1 MHLFYRIL
9 CLIQFAQM
17 RAARPWN
24 YGLDK
29 EIVLLTGIL
38 HWKGDGQKR
47 IVPTHSFSYSCHQPS
62 ASTYSSPAVGHGAG
76 TARLQHSPVEVADIR
91 TDGYNTLAGSI
102 THTGPGGYEE
112 KHRGEE
118 DFLCRL
124 KLRQKGRMGSV
135 SHLPPTPY
143 RRELPHSH
151 NVVFLT
157 LGKGYT
163 AVADLICL
171 VPFSII

>member
-1 MHLFYRIL
+1 MVREESYL
-9 CLIQFAQM
+9 LIRSHIHAT
-17 RAARPWN
+17 
-24 YGLDK
+24 K
-29 EIVLLTGIL
+29 
-38 HWKGDGQKR
+38 
-47 IVPTHSFSYSCHQPS
+47 PS

-102 THTGPGGYEE
+102 THTGAGGYEE
-112 KHRGEE
+112 KHGGEE

-124 KLRQKGRMGSV
+124 KLRQRGRRGSV
-135 SHLPPTPY
+135 SRLLPTPY
-143 RRELPHSH
+143 RRELQHSH
-151 NVVFLT
+151 VVFLT

-163 AVADLICL
+163 AVPDLICL

>member
-1 MHLFYRIL
+1 
-9 CLIQFAQM
+9 M

-29 EIVLLTGIL
+29 EIVLLTRIL
-38 HWKGDGQKR
+38 HWKGDHQKR
-47 IVPTHSFSYSCHQPS
+47 IVPTHSFTYSCHQPS
-62 ASTYSSPAVGHGAG
+62 VSTYSSPAIRPGVG
-76 TARLQHSPVEVADIR
+76 TAKLQHSPVEAADIR

-118 DFLCRL
+118 DFFCRL
-124 KLRQKGRMGSV
+124 KLRQKGRMESV
-135 SHLPPTPY
+135 SHLLPTPY
-143 RRELPHSH
+143 RRALQHSH
-151 NVVFLT
+151 NVAFLT

-163 AVADLICL
+163 AVPYLIRL
-171 VPFSII
+171 VPFSIM